1 MYIVIVAWIYVVF
14 MMSVTEKNAVAGIM
28 TFLLYG
34 VVPVGIMFYL
44 MRSRHRKHRRL
55 AQERQRQQDLHLNDL
70 QPDAMQANNLP
81 PQDLKAQEVQA
92 LK

>member
-34 VVPVGIMFYL
+34 VVPVGILFYL
-44 MRSRHRKHRRL
+44 MRTGHRKRRRL
-55 AQERQRQQDLHLNDL
+55 AQERQSQRDLQLNDL
-70 QPDAMQANNLP
+70 PSQKLQAPDV
-81 PQDLKAQEVQA
+81 QER
-92 LK
+92 K

>member
-34 VVPVGIMFYL
+34 LVPVGILFYL
-44 MRSRHRKHRRL
+44 MRSGKRRRII
-55 AQERQRQQDLHLNDL
+55 QERQRQEQL
-70 QPDAMQANNLP
+70 AR
-81 PQDLKAQEVQA
+81 QEKRTEVD
-92 LK
+92 

>member
-34 VVPVGIMFYL
+34 VVPVGILFYL
-44 MRSRHRKHRRL
+44 MRNGQRKRRRL
-55 AQERQRQQDLHLNDL
+55 VQERQSGQDIQLHD
-70 QPDAMQANNLP
+70 LP
-81 PQDLKAQEVQA
+81 PQELPAQEMQQM
-92 LK
+92 K